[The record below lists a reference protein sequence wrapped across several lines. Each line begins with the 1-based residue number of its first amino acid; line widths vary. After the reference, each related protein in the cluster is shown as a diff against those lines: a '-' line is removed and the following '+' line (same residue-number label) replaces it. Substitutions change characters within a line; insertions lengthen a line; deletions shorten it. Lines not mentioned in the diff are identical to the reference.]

1 MGQAVALTIGLL
13 IGLERGWHERKF
25 PERGAS
31 PAWLSMARYVA
42 MRLTESRQGTLLA
55 GLPGGIAS

>member
-1 MGQAVALTIGLL
+1 MNANF
-13 IGLERGWHERKF
+13 RKG
-25 PERGAS
+25 GAS

-42 MRLTESRQGTLLA
+42 MRLTESRQGTLLT

>member
-1 MGQAVALTIGLL
+1 MNANL
-13 IGLERGWHERKF
+13 RKG
-25 PERGAS
+25 GAS